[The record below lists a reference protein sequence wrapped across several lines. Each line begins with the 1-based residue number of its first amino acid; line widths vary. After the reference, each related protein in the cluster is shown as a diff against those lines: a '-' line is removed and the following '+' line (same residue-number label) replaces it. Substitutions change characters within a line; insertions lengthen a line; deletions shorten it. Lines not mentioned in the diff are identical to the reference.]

1 MIWTPHV
8 TVAAVAERAGK
19 FLLVEELVDGQRVL
33 NQPAGHLDKGESLL
47 DAVVRE
53 TLEETAWRFTP
64 RALVGIYRWRHAR
77 NDITFLR
84 ATFSGDVTDHNPDLK
99 LDHGIEANV
108 WMTRTELA
116 AMWQRLRSPLVL
128 RCIDDYLAGARHALS
143 VLSDIP

>member
-8 TVAAVAERAGK
+8 TVAAIVERAGK
-19 FLLVEELVDGQRVL
+19 FLLVEELIDGQRVL
-33 NQPAGHLDKGESLL
+33 NQPAGHLDDGESLL

-77 NDITFLR
+77 ENITFLR
-84 ATFSGDVTDHNPDLK
+84 VAFSGHVMDYDANLK
-99 LDHGIEANV
+99 SDNNIESNV

-116 AMWQRLRSPLVL
+116 AMEQRLRSPLVL
-128 RCIDDYLAGARHALS
+128 RGIDDYLAGARYALS
-143 VLSDIP
+143 LLCDIP